1 MDEAGVM
8 KEIDG
13 LGELIDD
20 VLFVSLLQIGG
31 LAVFANERME
41 IDIHMLKDQVDVLI
55 IFGTDRAFKANDIGM
70 LQLPEE
76 HDLSIGALRIGGV
89 RKSIEVLLQSL
100 DLLALPVNNLPDMA
114 VCATTDLF
122 DHLVAL

>member
-31 LAVFANERME
+31 LAVFANECME

-55 IFGTDRAFKANDIGM
+55 IFCTDGALKANDIGM

-100 DLLALPVNNLPDMA
+100 DLLALPVDDLPNMA
-114 VCATTDLF
+114 VCATADLL